1 MGLGMIPGVSAGTMA
16 VLVGIYDELI
26 DSIATVRQNFKKSWR
41 SLFPMLTGL
50 VLSSAAILVGV
61 HYGYN
66 YAPFVIT
73 CLFAG
78 LITGSLPLVTKEL
91 KNEKISAKG
100 LSLMIVGF
108 VVAAGL
114 GVLSYLSVKY
124 WNFNLNT
131 YFVAGTYWWVY
142 LVVLLAG
149 FISAIAC
156 VIPGISGAMIL
167 YIFGLYTPIVSVVI
181 SEKDSAGHVITPSMF
196 ADHSRLAS
204 GFGYLICLAI
214 GILFGLVVVSK
225 AMKKLLETKRVATY
239 QVVLGFI
246 VGSIVSMFINQNIY
260 TAQVYETTKLWGY
273 IVGAILFVV
282 AFVGFYFI
290 SKKAVSQPTDKIAN
304 ENDSADTKDSH

>member
-26 DSIATVRQNFKKSWR
+26 DSIATMRKNFKKSWR

-196 ADHSRLAS
+196 ADHGRLAS

-273 IVGAILFVV
+273 IVGVILFVV